1 MWFGGGRKAEN
12 KMEQNLLIVDDESE
26 ILEWL
31 QEMFLYDYEREI
43 GVYTAESGV
52 EAIELLKHVKFDVVL
67 TDIHMPQ
74 MNGITLFHKIKENW
88 PRCRTVF
95 LTGYE
100 NFEDVYQVFR
110 HRDVQYVLKSERD
123 EVIKNAVENA
133 FLDIEKEIRESTRNN
148 WMEQTKEKLFR
159 LEIRDR
165 LNGYGN
171 SNVFLTEE
179 REEQPLSL
187 KRLVMP
193 FLLRLDV
200 KEEKGEEPEEQETEQ
215 ILSAL
220 MGMVHANIPP
230 KFRKYCCRQE
240 YYCVLFIQPMAP
252 EDEDWKSHSEVVQG
266 ALEYVEE
273 IFKLSFHR
281 SFSAILKESPVEWE
295 QLADAVSYMKQLMVM
310 GVGNKREIFL
320 QEESVERSEEL
331 PGEETEQEQLL
342 RIPVLK
348 DYLQLGRKEMYFEL
362 LEENLGKLYGKS
374 KHDIQAMNVYY
385 SIATTILQFITEN
398 HLYQKL
404 AFKMGTY
411 KLMNVELHESWEKA
425 ADYLKELS
433 EVIFTLLGEKELK
446 IADRALFRVKEY
458 IEKHLDEDLPLR
470 SLAEE
475 GGFNASYLSRLFR
488 QTFGETIT
496 DYILNK
502 RMEKAKM
509 LLASTEEKIIDISK
523 ATGYISAQSFAR
535 AFRSYAGMSPIEYR
549 ESKKSCP

>member
-1 MWFGGGRKAEN
+1 
-12 KMEQNLLIVDDESE
+12 MEQNLLIVDDESE

-43 GVYTAESGV
+43 GVYTAKSGV

-133 FLDIEKEIRESTRNN
+133 FLDIEKEIWESIRNN
-148 WMEQTKEKLFR
+148 WMEQTKENLFR

-165 LNGYGN
+165 LNGYGS
-171 SNVFLTEE
+171 SNVLLKEE
-179 REEQPLSL
+179 KEEEQPLSL
-187 KRLVMP
+187 KRPVMP

-200 KEEKGEEPEEQETEQ
+200 EEEIKTRPEEQETEQ

-220 MGMVHANIPP
+220 IGMIEANIPV
-230 KFRKYCCRQE
+230 KFRKYSYGQE
-240 YYCVLFIQPMAP
+240 YYCVLLIQPVASD
-252 EDEDWKSHSEVVQG
+252 DEDWKSHREVVQG

-273 IFKLSFHR
+273 IFKISFHR
-281 SFSAILKESPVEWE
+281 SFSAVLRESPVEWE
-295 QLADAVSYMKQLMVM
+295 ELADAVSYLKQLMVM

-320 QEESVERSEEL
+320 QEESVERNEEL

-362 LEENLGKLYGKS
+362 LEETLGKLYDKS

-433 EVIFTLLGEKELK
+433 KVIFALLGEKELK
-446 IADRALFRVKEY
+446 ITDRALFRVTDY
-458 IEKHLDEDLPLR
+458 IEKHLGEDLPLKR
-470 SLAEE
+470 LAEE

-496 DYILNK
+496 DYVLNK
-502 RMEKAKM
+502 RMEKAKTM
-509 LLASTEEKIIDISK
+509 LSSSEEKIIDISK

>member
-1 MWFGGGRKAEN
+1 
-12 KMEQNLLIVDDESE
+12 MEQNLLIVDDESE

-43 GVYTAESGV
+43 GVYTAKSGV

-133 FLDIEKEIRESTRNN
+133 FLDIEKEIWESIRNN
-148 WMEQTKEKLFR
+148 WMEQTKENLFR

-165 LNGYGN
+165 LNGYGS
-171 SNVFLTEE
+171 SNVLLKEE
-179 REEQPLSL
+179 KEEEQPLSL
-187 KRLVMP
+187 KRPVMP

-200 KEEKGEEPEEQETEQ
+200 EEEKKTRPEEQETEQ

-220 MGMVHANIPP
+220 IGMIEANIPV
-230 KFRKYCCRQE
+230 KFRKYSYGQE
-240 YYCVLFIQPMAP
+240 YYCVLLIQPVASD
-252 EDEDWKSHSEVVQG
+252 DEDWKSHREVVQG

-281 SFSAILKESPVEWE
+281 SFSAVLRESPVEWE
-295 QLADAVSYMKQLMVM
+295 ELADVVSYLKQLMVM

-320 QEESVERSEEL
+320 QEESVERNEEL

-362 LEENLGKLYGKS
+362 LEETLGKLYDKS

-433 EVIFTLLGEKELK
+433 KVIFALLGEKELK
-446 IADRALFRVKEY
+446 ITDRALFRVTDY
-458 IEKHLDEDLPLR
+458 IEKHLGEDLPLKR
-470 SLAEE
+470 LAEE

-496 DYILNK
+496 DYVLNK
-502 RMEKAKM
+502 RMEKAKTM
-509 LLASTEEKIIDISK
+509 LSSSEEKIIDISK

-549 ESKKSCP
+549 ESKKSRP

>member
-1 MWFGGGRKAEN
+1 
-12 KMEQNLLIVDDESE
+12 MEQNLLIVDDESE

-133 FLDIEKEIRESTRNN
+133 FLDIEKEIRESIRNN
-148 WMEQTKEKLFR
+148 WMEQTKENLFR

-165 LNGYGN
+165 LNGYGS
-171 SNVFLTEE
+171 SNVLLKEE
-179 REEQPLSL
+179 KEEEQPLSL
-187 KRLVMP
+187 KKPVMP
-193 FLLRLDV
+193 FLLRLDAD
-200 KEEKGEEPEEQETEQ
+200 EKKKTRPEEQETEQ
-215 ILSAL
+215 ILSVL
-220 MGMVHANIPP
+220 IGMIEANIPV
-230 KFRKYCCRQE
+230 KFRKYSYRQE
-240 YYCVLFIQPMAP
+240 YYCVLLIQPVASD
-252 EDEDWKSHSEVVQG
+252 DEDWKSHREVVQG

-281 SFSAILKESPVEWE
+281 SFSAVLKESSVEWE
-295 QLADAVSYMKQLMVM
+295 ELADAVSYLKQLMVI
-310 GVGNKREIFL
+310 GVGNKEEIFL

-331 PGEETEQEQLL
+331 PREEIEQEQLL

-362 LEENLGKLYGKS
+362 LEETLRKLYGKS

-433 EVIFTLLGEKELK
+433 EVIFALLGEKELK
-446 IADRALFRVKEY
+446 ITDRALFRVTDY
-458 IEKHLDEDLPLR
+458 IEKHLGEDLPLKR
-470 SLAEE
+470 LAEE

-502 RMEKAKM
+502 RMEKAKA
-509 LLASTEEKIIDISK
+509 LLSSTEEKIIDISK
-523 ATGYISAQSFAR
+523 STGYISAQSFAR

-549 ESKKSCP
+549 ESKKGCP

>member
-1 MWFGGGRKAEN
+1 
-12 KMEQNLLIVDDESE
+12 MEQNLLIVDDESE

-43 GVYTAESGV
+43 GVYTAKSGV

-133 FLDIEKEIRESTRNN
+133 FLDIEKEIWESIRNN
-148 WMEQTKEKLFR
+148 WMEQTKENLFR

-165 LNGYGN
+165 LNGYGS
-171 SNVFLTEE
+171 SNVLLKEE
-179 REEQPLSL
+179 KEEEQPLSL
-187 KRLVMP
+187 KRPVMP

-200 KEEKGEEPEEQETEQ
+200 EEEKKTRPEEQETEQ

-220 MGMVHANIPP
+220 IGMIEANIPV
-230 KFRKYCCRQE
+230 KFRKYSYGQE
-240 YYCVLFIQPMAP
+240 YYCVLLIQPVASD
-252 EDEDWKSHSEVVQG
+252 DEDWKSHREVVQG

-273 IFKLSFHR
+273 IFKISFHR
-281 SFSAILKESPVEWE
+281 SFSAVLRESPVEWE
-295 QLADAVSYMKQLMVM
+295 ELADAVSYLKQLMVM

-320 QEESVERSEEL
+320 QEESVERNEEL

-362 LEENLGKLYGKS
+362 LEETLGKLYDKS

-433 EVIFTLLGEKELK
+433 KVIFALLGEKELK
-446 IADRALFRVKEY
+446 ITDRALFRVTDY
-458 IEKHLDEDLPLR
+458 IEKHLGEDLPLKR
-470 SLAEE
+470 LAEE

-496 DYILNK
+496 DYVLNK
-502 RMEKAKM
+502 RMEKAKTM
-509 LLASTEEKIIDISK
+509 LSSSEEKIIDISK

>member
-1 MWFGGGRKAEN
+1 
-12 KMEQNLLIVDDESE
+12 MEQNLLIVDDESE

-43 GVYTAESGV
+43 GVYTAKSGV

-133 FLDIEKEIRESTRNN
+133 FLDIEKEIWESIRNN
-148 WMEQTKEKLFR
+148 WMEQTKENLFR

-165 LNGYGN
+165 LNGYGS
-171 SNVFLTEE
+171 SNVLLKEE
-179 REEQPLSL
+179 KEEEQPLSL
-187 KRLVMP
+187 KRPVMP

-200 KEEKGEEPEEQETEQ
+200 EEEKKTRPEEQETEQ

-220 MGMVHANIPP
+220 IGMIEANIPV
-230 KFRKYCCRQE
+230 KFRKYSYGQE
-240 YYCVLFIQPMAP
+240 YYCVLLIQPVASD
-252 EDEDWKSHSEVVQG
+252 DEDWKSHREVVQG

-273 IFKLSFHR
+273 IFKISFHR
-281 SFSAILKESPVEWE
+281 SFSAVLRESPVEWE
-295 QLADAVSYMKQLMVM
+295 ELADAVSYLKQLMVM

-320 QEESVERSEEL
+320 QEESVERNEEL

-342 RIPVLK
+342 WIPVLK

-362 LEENLGKLYGKS
+362 LEETLGKLYDKS

-433 EVIFTLLGEKELK
+433 KVIFALLGEKELK
-446 IADRALFRVKEY
+446 ITDRALFRVTDY
-458 IEKHLDEDLPLR
+458 IEKHLGEDLPLKR
-470 SLAEE
+470 LAEE

-496 DYILNK
+496 DYVLNK
-502 RMEKAKM
+502 RMEKAKTM
-509 LLASTEEKIIDISK
+509 LSSSEEKIIDISK

>member
-1 MWFGGGRKAEN
+1 
-12 KMEQNLLIVDDESE
+12 MEQNLLIVDDESE

-43 GVYTAESGV
+43 SVYTAESGV

-133 FLDIEKEIRESTRNN
+133 FLDIEKEIRESIRNN
-148 WMEQTKEKLFR
+148 WMEQTKENLFR

-165 LNGYGN
+165 LNGYGS
-171 SNVFLTEE
+171 SNVLLKEE
-179 REEQPLSL
+179 KEEEQPLSL
-187 KRLVMP
+187 KRPVMP
-193 FLLRLDV
+193 FLLRLDAD
-200 KEEKGEEPEEQETEQ
+200 EKKKTRPEEQETEQ
-215 ILSAL
+215 ILSVL
-220 MGMVHANIPP
+220 IGMIEANIPV
-230 KFRKYCCRQE
+230 KFRKYSYRQE
-240 YYCVLFIQPMAP
+240 YYCVLLIQPVASD
-252 EDEDWKSHSEVVQG
+252 DEDWKSHREVVQG

-281 SFSAILKESPVEWE
+281 SFSAVLKESSVEWE
-295 QLADAVSYMKQLMVM
+295 ELADAVSYLKQLMVM
-310 GVGNKREIFL
+310 GVGNKEEIFL

-331 PGEETEQEQLL
+331 PREETEQEQLL

-362 LEENLGKLYGKS
+362 LEETLWKLYGKS

-433 EVIFTLLGEKELK
+433 EVIFALLGEKELK
-446 IADRALFRVKEY
+446 ITDRALFRVTDY
-458 IEKHLDEDLPLR
+458 IEKHLREDLPLKR
-470 SLAEE
+470 LAEE

-502 RMEKAKM
+502 RMEKAKA
-509 LLASTEEKIIDISK
+509 LLSSTEEKIIDISK

-549 ESKKSCP
+549 ESKKGCP